1 MTAIFW
7 GTFAATRGFAI
18 VLAMVAKPALV
29 MWGSYAI
36 SLVGAILL
44 SIFANSSP
52 AALYF
57 GTAMMGIG
65 CASIFPTGF
74 LWMEQRIVITSK
86 VRNQHKLEHKK
97 LWTSTQVLA
106 PSNDADCQHL
116 ILKTRAQR

>member
-86 VRNQHKLEHKK
+86 VRNQHITDIDNININKSMVLKSL
-97 LWTSTQVLA
+97 LWCGS
-106 PSNDADCQHL
+106 
-116 ILKTRAQR
+116 